1 MPIAHLAG
9 GDHPEIHRQYH
20 YQPSLL
26 YSSSQYQN
34 IFLEEETVLMIRG
47 QVLYQTPS
55 QGSDFAES
63 CTFEALEG
71 LAVNCSA
78 ERFVAEQC
86 NVTEIVQNNS

>member
-1 MPIAHLAG
+1 
-9 GDHPEIHRQYH
+9 
-20 YQPSLL
+20 
-26 YSSSQYQN
+26 
-34 IFLEEETVLMIRG
+34 MIRG